1 MCSTNFASSVSL
13 IELGGEFSMTNN
25 GNFNGD
31 DFARFFGLAN
41 GRLTI
46 HLHDDRV
53 CKISSREK
61 HMLDGQNSGASTCPP
76 KRRTRAELLQFLQQH
91 GYVDVLRERLGSF
104 GHLKLTIKD
113 GRATYYGWC
122 RGEKP

>member
-1 MCSTNFASSVSL
+1 
-13 IELGGEFSMTNN
+13 MTNN
-25 GNFNGD
+25 AIFDGD
-31 DFARFFGLAN
+31 GFARFFGLTD

-61 HMLDGQNSGASTCPP
+61 HLLDGQQAATAALAP
-76 KRRTRAELLQFLQQH
+76 KRRTRAELLQYLQQH
-91 GYVDVLRERLGSF
+91 GYDAVLRERLGSF
-104 GHLKLTIKD
+104 GRLELTIKE
-113 GRATYYGWC
+113 GRATYYDWC